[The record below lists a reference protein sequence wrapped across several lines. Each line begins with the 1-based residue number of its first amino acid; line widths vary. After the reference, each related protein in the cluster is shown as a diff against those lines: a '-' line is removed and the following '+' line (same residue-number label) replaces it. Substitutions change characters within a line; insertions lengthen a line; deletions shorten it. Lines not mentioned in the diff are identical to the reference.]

1 MPSFFSSWQRR
12 SIGNIL
18 TYFTWVAA
26 GVVSLALLVT
36 LAKAVA
42 FLQPVLLP
50 FAIAI
55 VLAFFLEPVVQLLC
69 ARTRL
74 SRTAA
79 VSALLGGILLLA
91 AALGTWAVPRLYQ
104 SGARMVHDLP
114 AFARQAQERLV
125 SIVGSSQKR
134 LEQLNGMIPG
144 GSPAP
149 AAAGEQKAGGAADNK
164 LDAGDL
170 RDWLQEQLPK
180 LGEQA
185 PALLQRVGNVLL
197 GAMGGFLGAAG
208 VLLNAIIVPV
218 YLFFLLTESRS
229 ISQKWMDYLPMRD
242 GHAKQEAVSILQEIY
257 GYVVAFFRGQL
268 MVSAIDA
275 VLIGGG
281 LWLFLGLNFSV
292 FIGVLVLF
300 LTFIPYLGI
309 LICYVPA
316 VLIALVQFGDW
327 QHPLYVVLIMFGVQ
341 TLESTVIA
349 PKIVGES
356 TGLHPLTVI
365 ISVFAWSAL
374 LEGPIGAILAV
385 PLTASL
391 KVLMRRFVWE
401 RAREKSRLL
410 PTDKVLPV
418 LRAGD
423 RDRFGDGDPDIEAVP
438 AAVARPKDA
447 PMAPAGAGTTHPPD
461 AGGNSG

>member
-1 MPSFFSSWQRR
+1 MLP
-12 SIGNIL
+12 
-18 TYFTWVAA
+18 V
-26 GVVSLALLVT
+26 GVV
-36 LAKAVA
+36 
-42 FLQPVLLP
+42 
-50 FAIAI
+50 
-55 VLAFFLEPVVQLLC
+55 
-69 ARTRL
+69 
-74 SRTAA
+74 
-79 VSALLGGILLLA
+79 LG
-91 AALGTWAVPRLYQ
+91 
-104 SGARMVHDLP
+104 
-114 AFARQAQERLV
+114 
-125 SIVGSSQKR
+125 
-134 LEQLNGMIPG
+134 
-144 GSPAP
+144 
-149 AAAGEQKAGGAADNK
+149 
-164 LDAGDL
+164 
-170 RDWLQEQLPK
+170 
-180 LGEQA
+180 
-185 PALLQRVGNVLL
+185 
-197 GAMGGFLGAAG
+197 LGAAG
-208 VLLNAIIVPV
+208 VLLNAIIIPV
-218 YLFFLLTESRS
+218 YLFFLLSEFQS
-229 ISQKWMDYLPMRD
+229 IGQKWVDYLPMRD
-242 GHAKQEAVSILQEIY
+242 GHAKQEAVSILQEIH

-275 VLIGGG
+275 LLIAGG
-281 LWLFLGLNFSV
+281 LWLFLGLNFSAL
-292 FIGVLVLF
+292 IGVLVLF

-401 RAREKSRLL
+401 RARERSRLL

-423 RDRFGDGDPDIEAVP
+423 RDHFGDGDPDIEAVP
-438 AAVARPKDA
+438 AVVAHPRDE
-447 PMAPAGAGTTHPPD
+447 PMAPAGAATAHPAD
-461 AGGNSG
+461 GGKTG